1 MLVLIKGAG
10 DIASGIAARL
20 HRSHIDIVM
29 TDLPNPTSIRRTVC
43 FSEAIRNGSATV
55 EDITSVRADDAGDID
70 RIIGEGHIAVIADP
84 ECRIRET
91 MSFDVE
97 IDAVLAKR
105 NLGTHISDAPVVI
118 AVGPGFIAGKDCHA
132 CVETKRGHYL
142 GSVIYHGSCIP
153 NTGIPGNIG
162 GYTEERVLRAPCD
175 GIMRPVKDI
184 GDHVEAGETVAY
196 VGDEPIKSKIT
207 GVLRGL
213 LPADTEVV
221 IGMKSGDVDPRD
233 IKEYCYSISDK
244 ASAVGG
250 GVLEALLSLTGELK
264 K

>member
-1 MLVLIKGAG
+1 MLVLIRGAG

-20 HRSHIDIVM
+20 YRSHIDIVM

-43 FSEAIRNGSATV
+43 FSEAIRNGSAIV
-55 EDITSVRADDAGDID
+55 EDITAVRADDMGDIGK
-70 RIIGEGHIAVIADP
+70 IIEEGNIAVIADP
-84 ECRIRET
+84 ECRIREI
-91 MSFDVE
+91 MSFDAE

-105 NLGTHISDAPVVI
+105 NLGTRISDAPAVI

-142 GSVIYHGSCIP
+142 GRVIFDGSCIT

-175 GIMRPVKDI
+175 GIIRPFKNI
-184 GDHVEAGETVAY
+184 GDHVEAGEIVAC
-196 VGDEPIKSKIT
+196 VGDEPVISRIT
-207 GVLRGL
+207 GVLRGI
-213 LPADTEVV
+213 LPEGTEVGE
-221 IGMKSGDVDPRD
+221 GMKSGDVDPRD
-233 IKEYCYSISDK
+233 IREYCYSISDK

-250 GVLEALLSLTGELK
+250 GVLEALLSLTGEIK
-264 K
+264 R